1 MFFYYLCIISDRL
14 VISASMH
21 SYKSVIGISAKIP
34 YRCNTNSYM
43 VLKLLYNMVIFV
55 IAESS
60 TSDDTAVEQLVDTT
74 DNSLLQHPKN
84 PFESSDQIGQ
94 QYALLVEAVTT
105 CIINRDIAI
114 EDFRAFITEI
124 IGSKQDDILFADYI
138 GEVFELPSIKNAF
151 EFFNRFSSSIDVEL
165 LELILEKFPCDQ
177 CNDYF
182 ITYKE
187 KLTKS
192 KYSEHI
198 VPKLS
203 AGEKFVSCTFRGLN
217 DPDPICGDIIKGKSF
232 CLAFDIR
239 PCALRLVECCKPK
252 EVVTLKW
259 QVFPKSVEI
268 FQEELS
274 DDSLQKL
281 APLKLKSL
289 QVETTR
295 LYFYCLPN
303 VTQETS
309 DTVSMCKC
317 EPLIHFICI
326 GAFVYQMFFSAQC

>member
-1 MFFYYLCIISDRL
+1 
-14 VISASMH
+14 
-21 SYKSVIGISAKIP
+21 
-34 YRCNTNSYM
+34 M

-60 TSDDTAVEQLVDTT
+60 TSDDTAVEQLVDTA

-138 GEVFELPSIKNAF
+138 GEVFELPSIKSAF

-165 LELILEKFPCDQ
+165 FELILEKFPCDQ

-217 DPDPICGDIIKGKSF
+217 DPNPICGDIIKGKSF

-239 PCALRLVECCKPK
+239 PCALQLVECCKPK

-259 QVFPKSVEI
+259 QVFPKTVEI

-289 QVETTR
+289 QVETTK

-317 EPLIHFICI
+317 EPLIHFIYI
-326 GAFVYQMFFSAQC
+326 GAFVYQMFFSVTLHLC